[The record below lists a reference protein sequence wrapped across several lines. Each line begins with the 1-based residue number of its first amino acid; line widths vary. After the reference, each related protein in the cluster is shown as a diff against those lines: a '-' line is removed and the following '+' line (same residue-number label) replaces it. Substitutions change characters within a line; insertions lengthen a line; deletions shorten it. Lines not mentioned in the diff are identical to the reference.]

1 MIWTSHIL
9 LLPCRQTV
17 RLVPLAEAR
26 LHEHSIWSCGA
37 VTYNGH
43 LGIQQPIWPCVTVT
57 CGIVTAFMTMRNCTI
72 GVLQPIW
79 LWNGHYRGIKNLM
92 TSLWGRLILFIKW
105 WFRQWP
111 LPSIS
116 SNHFILKSCLNCWF
130 DQIAISKV
138 ACTSRPVML
147 CNSWCI
153 LTNPTTCIQI
163 NHCKSTSV
171 FHWT

>member
-1 MIWTSHIL
+1 M
-9 LLPCRQTV
+9 

-79 LWNGHYRGIKNLM
+79 NGHYRGIKNLM

-116 SNHFILKSCLNCWF
+116 SSHFILKSCLNCWICQF
-130 DQIAISKV
+130 AISKV

-163 NHCKSTSV
+163 NHCKTPVSSIEHKKMLV
-171 FHWT
+171 SFHLYSQRLW